1 MDDLSLHYKRLLEN
15 WAAFAR
21 RDLFRPADRLDLMYY
36 GTGTDTWGIQT
47 HQKGFAAFA
56 VLSSLPD
63 VDEKAAGMT
72 RGELKDAALAMELME
87 RHLRQDYRRYLG
99 DGERD

>member
-21 RDLFRPADRLDLMYY
+21 RDLFRPVDRPDLMYY
-36 GTGTDTWGIQT
+36 GTGTDIWGIQT

-56 VLSSLPD
+56 VLASLP
-63 VDEKAAGMT
+63 KC
-72 RGELKDAALAMELME
+72 
-87 RHLRQDYRRYLG
+87 
-99 DGERD
+99 